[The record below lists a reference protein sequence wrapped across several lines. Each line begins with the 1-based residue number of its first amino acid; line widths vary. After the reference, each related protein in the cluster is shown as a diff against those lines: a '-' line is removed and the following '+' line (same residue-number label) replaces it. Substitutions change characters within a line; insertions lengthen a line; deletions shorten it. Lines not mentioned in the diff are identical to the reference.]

1 MKKVQPKKP
10 KEAQKVNNWVDPM
23 CTPWKILP

>member
-1 MKKVQPKKP
+1 MRKVQPKKL
-10 KEAQKVNNWVDPM
+10 KEAKKAVTWVDPM